1 MDIVQLI
8 TVMIKC
14 IRRNRPSKD
23 GETLPDPKCCCCNR
37 RYRNPIYLQ
46 CGHTINKRCIAR
58 QKSFGTGKCVV
69 CNKTY
74 NVKAAEKFPPN
85 YFLERLAALARC
97 HQFAVKLKEKK
108 PTCEFDD
115 HVEITYAI
123 TYCSVCKLH
132 FCEKCKKLHD
142 KIPEALKHEVYFSE
156 TDKTEKLL
164 NINFQFCKEHL
175 DVKIS
180 SWCFE
185 CKLAVCANCCNKDHK
200 VCDISKR
207 ARDVE
212 KTVRKMDTELINYM
226 STIETNRNVVKENE
240 KHLETKAKCEP
251 EADSQLRLN
260 VIKGKIQDIYN
271 QCLYLQRD
279 IQLLIKHGVDTEMA
293 SSLKHLK
300 IQWKNIQSA
309 SDNIYDR
316 PDSSSSSE
324 RSSVVDSVSGRSTP
338 ASSLEEKTGSL
349 LNVDFTSNPTKN
361 SRRTA
366 VRFRDDEDIYVNEV
380 KKMRFRKKIKFTL
393 KKILPKFLF
402 TFCR

>member
-14 IRRNRPSKD
+14 ISRNRPSKD

-37 RYRNPIYLQ
+37 RYRNPIYLL

-58 QKSFGTGKCVV
+58 QKSYGTGRCVV
-69 CNKTY
+69 CKESY

-108 PTCEFDD
+108 PACEFDD
-115 HVEITYAI
+115 HEEKINAI
-123 TYCSVCKLH
+123 TYCSECKLH
-132 FCEKCKKLHD
+132 FCENCKKLHD

-164 NINFQFCKEHL
+164 NINFQFCKEHS
-175 DVKIS
+175 DKKIC

-185 CKLAVCANCCNKDHK
+185 CNLAVCSNCCNKDHE

-207 ARDVE
+207 ARDIE
-212 KTVRKMDTELINYM
+212 KTVRKMDTDLIDYM
-226 STIETNRNVVKENE
+226 STFEANQKVIKENE
-240 KHLETKAKCEP
+240 KHFETRAKCEP
-251 EADSQLRLN
+251 EADSQIRFN
-260 VIKGKIQDIYN
+260 VIKGNIHDIYK

-279 IQLLIKHGVDTEMA
+279 IQLLIKHGVDTDMA

-309 SDNIYDR
+309 SNDIYDR

-324 RSSVVDSVSGRSTP
+324 RSSVLDSVSERSTA

-349 LNVDFTSNPTKN
+349 RNVDFTSNPTKK

-380 KKMRFRKKIKFTL
+380 KKMRFRKKNKVHI
-393 KKILPKFLF
+393 
-402 TFCR
+402 